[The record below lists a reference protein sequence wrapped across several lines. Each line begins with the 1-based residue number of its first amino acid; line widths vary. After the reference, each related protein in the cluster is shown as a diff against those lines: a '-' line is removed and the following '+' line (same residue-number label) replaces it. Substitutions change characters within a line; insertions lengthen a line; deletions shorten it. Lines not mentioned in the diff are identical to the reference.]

1 MPLRGAVFNDFKG
14 GPQMSTGSLYRKY
27 RPRKFADVIGQDAV
41 KEALLNQIK
50 AGRTG
55 HSYLF
60 TGIRG
65 TGKTTLARIL
75 AKAVNCLNPVNGEP
89 CGECEICRGI
99 DSGAILDITEI
110 DAASNR
116 GIDNIRDLR
125 DETAY
130 APAMC
135 RKRVYIIDEIHMLT
149 NESFNALLKILE
161 EPPEHVMF
169 IFATTE
175 LNKVPATILSRCQ
188 RFELKRLPAPLIEK
202 HLMNVAS
209 LEGVNVEPGA
219 AALVAR
225 LADGSVR
232 DALSLLD
239 TCITSD
245 SNVTEKLVASLA
257 GVADRR
263 YLHEMCELIAAG
275 DRGALLAKADSL
287 YQDSI
292 DPPALCTELLR
303 YVRDL
308 MLAKY
313 DGPGL
318 IRDCSPEEIAVVTRQ
333 SGMFDIP
340 EILRMM
346 NILSETVDKIPTAPD
361 STLYLQLCLIK
372 LCDKKETVPVYSG
385 DVSPR
390 ANQQSGVPK
399 APAVHKAAEERKSAA
414 AAAEAKQETPAA
426 EAEEVPEETAFV
438 PEIPADAIS
447 EDIVPDNPV
456 QTKSAAI
463 IIPEMPADGSE
474 IPFPEWEKV
483 AEYLRPDNG
492 MLSGFLSKTHAWLSG
507 DAVLIESDDFFK
519 NLMNADGGKNRN
531 QLKEAIAA
539 LTGKRFRLGAYTPQ
553 NLAAA
558 GKNDENAR
566 QIEELERLAAMVDS
580 INSQQPKE

>member
-1 MPLRGAVFNDFKG
+1 
-14 GPQMSTGSLYRKY
+14 MSTGSLYRKY
-27 RPRKFADVIGQDAV
+27 RPARFADVIGQEAIT
-41 KEALLNQIK
+41 EALLNQLRAGK
-50 AGRTG
+50 AG

-75 AKAVNCLNPVNGEP
+75 AKAVNCLDPVDGEP
-89 CGECEICRGI
+89 CGKCEICRGI

-175 LNKVPATILSRCQ
+175 LHKVPATILSRCQ
-188 RFELKRLPAPLIEK
+188 RFELKRLPSKLIEQ
-202 HLMNVAS
+202 HLIRVAS
-209 LEGVNVEPGA
+209 EEGVTVEPAA

-225 LADGSVR
+225 LADGSMR

-239 TCITSD
+239 TCVTSD
-245 SNVTEKLVASLA
+245 SVVTEALVSSLA

-263 YLHEMCELIAAG
+263 YLHDMCEMIAAA
-275 DRGALLAKADSL
+275 DRGGLLAKADTL
-287 YQDSI
+287 YQESI
-292 DPPALCTELLR
+292 DPPTLCTELLR

-318 IRDCSPEEIAVVTRQ
+318 IRDCSPEEIEIITRQ

-340 EILRMM
+340 EIMRMM
-346 NILSETVDKIPTAPD
+346 NVLADTVDKLASAPD
-361 STLYLQLCLIK
+361 STLYLQLCLLK
-372 LCDKKETVPVYSG
+372 LCDRKPSVPVYSG
-385 DVSPR
+385 NSDQP
-390 ANQQSGVPK
+390 
-399 APAVHKAAEERKSAA
+399 AA
-414 AAAEAKQETPAA
+414 AAVPAVSAHAAETEKAVPVSMAPGLVSDVTPAGD
-426 EAEEVPEETAFV
+426 VYDDTSFV
-438 PEIPADAIS
+438 PEIPEAH
-447 EDIVPDNPV
+447 V
-456 QTKSAAI
+456 SAA
-463 IIPEMPADGSE
+463 EQTVPAKSKPAERIDISDSQDDGGLV
-474 IPFPEWEKV
+474 PFPEWEKV
-483 AEYLRPDNG
+483 AMYLKETNS
-492 MLSGFLSKTHAWLSG
+492 MLSGFLTKTSAYISG
-507 DAVLIESDDFFK
+507 DAVLIESDDFFRD
-519 NLMNADGGKNRN
+519 LMKTSDGKNRN
-531 QLKEAIAA
+531 DLRDAITA
-539 LTGKRFRLGAYTPQ
+539 LTGKRFKLGSYTPQ
-553 NLAAA
+553 NVAATA
-558 GKNDENAR
+558 KNDENSR
-566 QIEELERLAAMVDS
+566 QLDELERLAAVVES
-580 INSQQPKE
+580 LNKQ